1 MNNHKESKAVRAV
14 MENYMKGT
22 YEADEALLKSVFHEK
37 AIMNGFLGSQ
47 TVLADPSAFIA
58 DMMSAPSMKSQG
70 DAYQAEIEQIRIDT
84 LLLLRCRRPA
94 SVARES
100 WLTISI
106 SSNLTESG
114 K

>member
-47 TVLADPSAFIA
+47 TDGFSRPKRIHCGYDVGALHEVAGRCISGGDRADSH
-58 DMMSAPSMKSQG
+58 
-70 DAYQAEIEQIRIDT
+70 
-84 LLLLRCRRPA
+84 
-94 SVARES
+94 
-100 WLTISI
+100 
-106 SSNLTESG
+106 
-114 K
+114 